1 MQELFDR
8 AAEQTRSEYKI
19 FEYDMQCKIF
29 TPISSEV
36 NTGAV
41 SGAEESD
48 DSDDGDDNMGGDT
61 TNTSTTQETVRPDPG
76 CIRL

>member
-1 MQELFDR
+1 
-8 AAEQTRSEYKI
+8 
-19 FEYDMQCKIF
+19 MQCKIF
-29 TPISSEV
+29 TPTSSEV

>member
-1 MQELFDR
+1 
-8 AAEQTRSEYKI
+8 
-19 FEYDMQCKIF
+19 MQCKIF
-29 TPISSEV
+29 TPTSSEV

-61 TNTSTTQETVRPDPG
+61 TNTSTTQETVRSDPG